1 MVARRCA
8 LASKSPQTTCEI
20 TESKSKRGSA
30 RAKTMT
36 SATQVAGESMQS
48 KRAREGAGHPNESR
62 RGCRDRQGA
71 RRRRTYRRQGVCCR
85 PTPTDRQGPS
95 RVSRQGRRQFAPGYS
110 SGLRRPGQPSLYAR
124 SKGKLA
130 AELGVVNFRSSPV
143 RAGLQGQ
150 AAGADRQA

>member
-1 MVARRCA
+1 MARRCA

-48 KRAREGAGHPNESR
+48 KRARAGHPNESR
-62 RGCRDRQGA
+62 RGCSDRQGA

-95 RVSRQGRRQFAPGYS
+95 RVSRQGRRQIAPGYS